1 MPIDPRILRVGVEV
15 SGKINYYED
24 LNIVVG
30 CTKFANAIENE
41 CTVKIQNLSKQVRDY
56 ILSETSPFNKSKTP
70 KRLIVEA
77 GREST
82 GSSVVFVGDIISAS
96 PSQPPD
102 IALTIK
108 AQTKNT
114 SKGDIV
120 TKSQDAQASMRTIA
134 SGIASDLD
142 LSLIF
147 EAMNKNISNFNFT
160 GGVLKQVEK
169 LAESGLVNVFVDD
182 DKMVVKDKGV
192 PLKSQAQVISA
203 ESGMIGLPSI
213 SAQGVKVKYL
223 FSNLSVIGGSLIVDS
238 KINTAANG
246 TYEIYKMTYE
256 LASRDNP
263 FYITAEAKR
272 L

>member
-1 MPIDPRILRVGVEV
+1 MPIDPRLLRIGIEV

-41 CTVKIQNLSKQVRDY
+41 CTVKITNLSKQVRDY
-56 ILSETSPFNKSKTP
+56 ILSETSLFTKSKEP

-77 GREST
+77 GRMST
-82 GSSVVFVGDIISAS
+82 GTAVVFIGDIISAT

-120 TKSQDAQASMRTIA
+120 VKAQGEQASMRTIA
-134 SGIASDLD
+134 TDIAADLA
-142 LSLIF
+142 LSLLF
-147 EAMNKNISNFNFT
+147 EALDKKISNYNFT
-160 GGVLKQVEK
+160 GGVLKQIEK
-169 LAESGLVNVFVDD
+169 ISEAGMVNVFIDD
-182 DKMVVKDKGV
+182 DKMVVKDRGV
-192 PLKSQAQVISA
+192 PLKSQAQIISA
-203 ESGMIGLPSI
+203 DSGMVGLPSI
-213 SAQGVKVKYL
+213 TEHGVKVKYL
-223 FSNLSVIGGSLIVDS
+223 FSNLSAIGGALIVQS
-238 KINTAANG
+238 KINPTVNG

-256 LASRDNP
+256 LANRDNP